1 MLIELPKL
9 DEKLPDDFG
18 GTYVDV
24 DPVFTIGQE
33 FDGPR
38 LSESLPIHFTKNGL
52 VIRLLVETQRQSEGP
67 HVDGYRLSKLI
78 HRRNSYI
85 T

>member
-1 MLIELPKL
+1 LNYLKL

-18 GTYVDV
+18 GTDVDV

-38 LSESLPIHFTKNGL
+38 LSESLAIHFTKNGL
-52 VIRLLVETQRQSEGP
+52 VIRLLVQTQRQSEGP
-67 HVDGYRLSKLI
+67 HVDGYRFIKI
-78 HRRNSYI
+78 NSP
-85 T
+85 